1 MIMKIIKYLSL
12 VVAVIIA
19 TSCEKHEVEYL
30 ATPIDNKA
38 EFQLH
43 YMNPVVAVAA
53 NNIQRV
59 EVNGNLFAN
68 DKAPLATYNAVPSGA
83 VGRFY
88 AVNPGN
94 VNIKLY
100 MKTKIL
106 PATDSLVY
114 DQNVTLTTG
123 KQNIFV
129 HDFAQPMIRFDNGFP
144 YIRRETVS
152 TDSTAWI
159 KFYNFLYE
167 TAGVPT
173 TKRIQ
178 YQYVDAR
185 TSALVNIGQPVAFG
199 ESTGWEQ
206 VTVVKTDI
214 VSAGSRTM
222 TYRMK
227 EVDANGNII
236 GDLMIMNTSG
246 TYVAY
251 SGTLATFIG
260 RRYHQIMAGFRA
272 VRAPNSSVRT
282 FTAL

>member
-12 VVAVIIA
+12 VVAVTLV
-19 TSCEKHEVEYL
+19 TSCEKHEVEFL
-30 ATPIDNKA
+30 ATPIDNMA
-38 EFQLH
+38 ELQLH
-43 YMNPVVAVAA
+43 YMNPVTAVAA
-53 NNIQRV
+53 NNIMRV
-59 EVNGNLFAN
+59 ELNGKLVAN
-68 DKAPLATYNAVPSGA
+68 EKAPLNTYNAVPQGA
-83 VGRFY
+83 AGRFY

-100 MKTKIL
+100 LKTKLL
-106 PATDSLVY
+106 PASDSLVY

-123 KQNIFV
+123 KQNVFV
-129 HDFAQPMIRFDNGFP
+129 HDFTQPAIIFDNGYP
-144 YIRRETVS
+144 YIRRETVT

-159 KFYNFLYE
+159 KFYNLLYE
-167 TAGVPT
+167 TPGVPT
-173 TKRIQ
+173 TKLIQ

-185 TSALVNIGQPVAFG
+185 TSELVNIGEPVAFG
-199 ESTGWEQ
+199 ETTGWQQ

-227 EVDANGNII
+227 EVDADGNII
-236 GDLMIMNTSG
+236 GDFMIMNTSG
-246 TYVAY
+246 AYVAY

-272 VRAPNSSVRT
+272 VRSPNSSVRT

>member
-12 VVAVIIA
+12 VLAVFLTI
-19 TSCEKHEVEYL
+19 SCEKHEVEFL
-30 ATPIDNKA
+30 ATPIDNMA

-43 YMNPVVAVAA
+43 YMNPVTAIAA
-53 NNIQRV
+53 NNIMRV
-59 EVNGNLFAN
+59 EVNGKLVAN
-68 DKAPLATYNAVPSGA
+68 ERAPLNTYNAVPSGA

-88 AVNPGN
+88 AVAPGN
-94 VNIKLY
+94 VNLKLY
-100 MKTKIL
+100 YKTKLL

-123 KQNIFV
+123 KQNVFV
-129 HDFAQPMIRFDNGFP
+129 HDFAQPAKVFDNGFP
-144 YIRRETVS
+144 YIRRETVT
-152 TDSTAWI
+152 TDSTAW
-159 KFYNFLYE
+159 
-167 TAGVPT
+167 VPT

-185 TSALVNIGQPVAFG
+185 TSAHVNIGPPVAFG
-199 ESTGWEQ
+199 ETTGWQQ

-214 VSAGSRTM
+214 VSAGSRTI
-222 TYRMK
+222 TYLMK
-227 EVDANGNII
+227 EVDANGAII

-246 TYVAY
+246 TYVVY

-260 RRYHQIMAGFRA
+260 RRYHQIFAGFRA
-272 VRAPNSSVRT
+272 VRTPNSAVRT

>member
-1 MIMKIIKYLSL
+1 MKIIKYLSL
-12 VVAVIIA
+12 VVAVTLLA
-19 TSCEKHEVEYL
+19 SCEKHEVEFL
-30 ATPIDNKA
+30 ATPIDNMA

-43 YMNPVVAVAA
+43 YMNPVTAVAA
-53 NNIQRV
+53 NNIMRV
-59 EVNGNLFAN
+59 EVNGKLVAN
-68 DKAPLATYNAVPSGA
+68 DRAPLNTYNAVPSGN
-83 VGRFY
+83 VGRFF

-100 MKTKIL
+100 LKTKL
-106 PATDSLVY
+106 TPVSDSLVY
-114 DQNVTLTTG
+114 DQNVALTAK
-123 KQNIFV
+123 KQNVFV
-129 HDFAQPMIRFDNGFP
+129 HDFTKPAIVFDNGYP
-144 YIRRETVS
+144 YERRETVT

-173 TKRIQ
+173 TKIIQ

-185 TSALVNIGQPVAFG
+185 TSALINIGPPVAFG
-199 ESTGWEQ
+199 ESTGWQQ

-227 EVDANGNII
+227 EVDSGGNII

-272 VRAPNSSVRT
+272 VRSPNSSVRT

>member
-1 MIMKIIKYLSL
+1 MKIIKYLSL
-12 VVAVIIA
+12 VVAVTLLA
-19 TSCEKHEVEYL
+19 SCEKHEVEFL
-30 ATPIDNKA
+30 ATPIDNMA

-43 YMNPVVAVAA
+43 YMNPVTAVAA
-53 NNIQRV
+53 NNIMRV
-59 EVNGNLFAN
+59 EVNGKLVAN
-68 DKAPLATYNAVPSGA
+68 EKAPLNTYNAIPSGS
-83 VGRFY
+83 VGKFY
-88 AVNPGN
+88 TVNPGN

-100 MKTKIL
+100 LKTKL
-106 PATDSLVY
+106 TPVSDSLVY
-114 DQNVTLTTG
+114 DQSTTLTTG
-123 KQNIFV
+123 KQNVFV
-129 HDFAQPMIRFDNGFP
+129 HDFTQPMIVFDNGFP
-144 YIRRETVS
+144 YERRETVT

-173 TKRIQ
+173 TKLIQ

-185 TSALVNIGQPVAFG
+185 TSALVNIGPPVAFG
-199 ESTGWEQ
+199 ESTGWQQ

-214 VSAGSRTM
+214 VSSGSRTM
-222 TYRMK
+222 TYKMK
-227 EVDANGNII
+227 EVDSDGNII

-251 SGTLATFIG
+251 SGTLTTFIG

-272 VRAPNSSVRT
+272 VRSPNSSVRT